1 MNIAADLLARL
12 QFLLRVAQR
21 ECAHLQATDQRVF
34 NQPFTEARASQLD
47 SDAEFSERVEAFVA
61 RFSRLQDTLGDK
73 LIPTLLRALGEP
85 TGVAVDN
92 LDRAERFGWL
102 ASADEWMIARRL
114 RNQMIHEYIEDP
126 VILASALNAAHAHVP
141 MLATACAALQAEV
154 ARRHGL
160 TTNAAPLR
168 GV

>member
-21 ECAHLQATDQRVF
+21 ECAHLQATNQRVF
-34 NQPFTEARASQLD
+34 DVPFTGERARKLD
-47 SDAEFSERVEAFVA
+47 TDADFAERVEAFAA

-85 TGVAVDN
+85 VGVALDN
-92 LDRAERFGWL
+92 LDRAERLGWL
-102 ASADEWMIARRL
+102 ASADEWMAARRL

-126 VILASALNAAHAHVP
+126 LILASALNAAHAHVP
-141 MLATACAALQAEV
+141 MLAATCAALQTEM
-154 ARRHGL
+154 ARRTG
-160 TTNAAPLR
+160 
-168 GV
+168 